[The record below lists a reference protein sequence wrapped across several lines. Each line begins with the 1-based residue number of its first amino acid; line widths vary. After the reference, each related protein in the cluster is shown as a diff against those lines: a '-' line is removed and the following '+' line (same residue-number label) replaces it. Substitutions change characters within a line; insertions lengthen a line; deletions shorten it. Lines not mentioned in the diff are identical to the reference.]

1 MDSMPAALCVPPA
14 FTLKADDQRLLVKTY
29 LLCVIVNT
37 SLVESDLAW
46 DRVRARLGFHVT
58 DNVNAK
64 QTKTDRRY
72 APRRGY
78 NDDAWIR
85 PAGCFLIRRCKVVDL
100 SRTGVRLTI
109 ANAHKIPN
117 KFILSLWESGTGA
130 LAHAK
135 WRRGAQIGAEFVNVV
150 NSSTADE

>member
-1 MDSMPAALCVPPA
+1 MAVVDAMPAALWVPPA
-14 FTLKADDQRLLVKTY
+14 FTLKANDQRHLVKPY

-58 DNVNAK
+58 GDMNAK

-72 APRRGY
+72 ARRRGY

-109 ANAHKIPN
+109 ANADKIPN
-117 KFILSLWESGTGA
+117 KFILSLSKSGTGV
-130 LAHAK
+130 LAHVK
-135 WRRGAQIGAEFVNVV
+135 WRRGAQIGA
-150 NSSTADE
+150 STADE